1 MVRTIIKSYRAV
13 FFNSAVRVGLSI
25 ALVLGGYTVA
35 ASQGT
40 PAGMEAVEAVTYD
53 GPKVTPHEFAGDVR
67 SLRQAL
73 PSETPPIRTYRPLL
87 RPPAQPKIPP
97 AAAATEKAV
106 IIGGPLAPMPGPAQ
120 NFAGMSR
127 NDTCTGGTCG
137 VGIPPDPNGDVGPN
151 HYIQAVNQAY
161 AVYSKT
167 GTLIASVTENQ
178 LWSVAP
184 ASPCNGHSQG
194 DPVVLYDAL
203 ADRWILTHFAV
214 ASSSGPFYQCI
225 AVSRTGDPVAG
236 GWYFY
241 ALQMDPGGVGKPP
254 QGTLNDYS
262 KFGIWH
268 DCLYMAANAYSEP
281 AENFL
286 GTMFASFSRDD
297 LYSGAALTWSLGLLI
312 ANSFGDPFTMV
323 PSNMSGQAAA
333 SVPAGTP
340 NYFVS
345 ESMTDYAFEVRKFAP
360 GPNCGSGG
368 SLSTATN
375 VSQASYVVPDTN
387 NVPQPNTTNMLDNLD
402 DRVMQKVQ
410 YRKVGAAESL
420 WVVHSVQTAG
430 GIVTPQWA
438 QIDVT
443 GGTIVTT
450 PVQQQ
455 IYAPDT
461 TLFRWM
467 GSLAVDNQGNMALGY
482 STSNSTSPNFPS
494 IAYSGRL
501 ATDPLNTLPQTEIQL
516 AAGAGSQTNNCGGA
530 ICPRWGDYTAMS
542 VDPADDCTFW
552 YTNQY
557 YSSPNNGA
565 SGNWQTRIGSFKFA
579 SCSAS
584 TVPAFIAQSNCLFNW
599 AERTF
604 PNLFAP
610 AGAISTTFAPYYY
623 RFYRQTISILATSS
637 ADNHVYYLGPLS
649 NNSIFDVGAMSP
661 LLSTAGCP

>member
-1 MVRTIIKSYRAV
+1 MARTGIKLCNTVS
-13 FFNSAVRVGLSI
+13 FSSAVRVGLSI
-25 ALVLGGYTVA
+25 ALALGGIHDA

-40 PAGMEAVEAVTYD
+40 AAGKQAVEAFTFD
-53 GPKVTPHEFAGDVR
+53 GPKVTPHEYTGDVR
-67 SLRQAL
+67 GLSQAL
-73 PSETPPIRTYRPLL
+73 SFRAPAIRSYRPLL
-87 RPPAQPKIPP
+87 RPPAQRKIPP
-97 AAAATEKAV
+97 AATAKEKAV
-106 IIGGPLAPMPGPAQ
+106 VISGPLAPMPDPEQ
-120 NFAGMSR
+120 NFPGISR
-127 NDTCTGGTCG
+127 NNTCTGGTCG

-161 AVYSKT
+161 VIYSKT
-167 GTLIASVTENQ
+167 GTLLASFTENQ

-184 ASPCNGHSQG
+184 ASPCNGNSQG

-203 ADRWILTHFAV
+203 ADRWILTHFALG
-214 ASSSGPFYQCI
+214 SNSGPFYQCI
-225 AVSRTGDPVAG
+225 AASRTGDPVAG

-254 QGTLNDYS
+254 AGTLNDYS

-281 AENFL
+281 AEIFM

-297 LYSGAALTWSLGLLI
+297 LYNGTALTWSLGLII
-312 ANSFGDPFTMV
+312 ANNFGDPFTMI
-323 PSNMSGQAAA
+323 PSNLSGQAAA

-345 ESMTDYAFEVRKFAP
+345 ESMAKYAFEVRKFTP

-387 NVPQPNTTNMLDNLD
+387 NVPQPNTTNTLDNLD

-410 YRKVGAAESL
+410 YRKVGAVESL
-420 WVVHSVQTAG
+420 WIVHSVQMPG
-430 GIVTPQWA
+430 PIVTPQWA

-443 GGTIVTT
+443 GGVIATT
-450 PVQQQ
+450 PVQEQ
-455 IYAPDT
+455 IYQPDT
-461 TLFRWM
+461 TLWRWM
-467 GSLAVDNQGNMALGY
+467 GSLAVDKQGNMALGY
-482 STSNSTSPNFPS
+482 STSNGTSPNFPS

-501 ATDPLNTLPQTEIQL
+501 ATDPPNTLPQTEIQL
-516 AAGAGSQTNNCGGA
+516 VAGAGSQTNNCGGA

-557 YSSPNNGA
+557 YSSPEKGA
-565 SGNWQTRIGSFKFA
+565 SGTWQTRIGSFKFA
-579 SCSAS
+579 SCSAA
-584 TVPAFIAQSNCLFNW
+584 TAPTFISQSDCLFNW
-599 AERTF
+599 AEGNF
-604 PNLFAP
+604 PTLFAP
-610 AGAISTTFAPYYY
+610 ANATSNTFTPFYY
-623 RFYRQTISILATSS
+623 RFYPQTNAYLGTSS
-637 ADNHVYYLGPLS
+637 ADNHVYYVGPLS
-649 NNSIFDVGAMSP
+649 GNTLLDVGAMSP
-661 LLSTAGCP
+661 WLSTAGCQ